1 VIQFKLNGQAVK
13 SNVANNTS
21 LLTVLANDLQV
32 NGTKFGCGKAQCG
45 ACLVLV
51 DGNPVKSCVSPVS
64 SVAGRSVTTLAG
76 LKEGDKPSRLQ
87 QAFID
92 EQAAQCGYCTSGMI
106 LQAQALL
113 DRNPK
118 PTDSDVRAALDGNL
132 CRCGA
137 HNRIVRAVL
146 RAAKEA

>member
-1 VIQFKLNGQAVK
+1 MVQFTLNGQSVRSTAH
-13 SNVANNTS
+13 NTTP
-21 LLTVLANDLQV
+21 LLNVLANDLQI
-32 NGTKFGCGKAQCG
+32 NGTKFGCGKAQCS
-45 ACLVLV
+45 ACLVMV
-51 DGNPVKSCVSPVS
+51 DGNPIKSCVAPVS

-76 LKEGDKPSRLQ
+76 LKEGGQASRLQ

-113 DRNPK
+113 DRNPH
-118 PTDSDVRAALDGNL
+118 PTDAEVRTALDGNL